1 MKVNTE
7 YMYPMTE
14 SFVKK
19 NEELF
24 NDSQNITSYNNKLT
38 LFFNNSSMSK
48 LLDIFLD
55 NPHTEIYTI
64 DLLNKTGLSRK
75 AIQVNIPLLMEN
87 DIISEEKYSKFKF
100 YKLNSNN
107 SLVKQISQFRNILL
121 VNNVFIPK
129 TPSGKKKQNRRVN
142 TKLQK
147 NRSPG
152 KSKKVPR

>member
-19 NEELF
+19 HEKLF
-24 NDSQNITSYNNKLT
+24 NDSQNIVNSNNKLT

-55 NPHTEIYTI
+55 NPHIMIYTI

-87 DIISEEKYSKFKF
+87 DIISEEKYAKYKF
-100 YKLNSNN
+100 YKLNTNN
-107 SLVKQISQFRNILL
+107 SLVKQISQFRSILL

-129 TPSGKKKQNRRVN
+129 IPSRKKQNRRVN

-147 NRSPG
+147 DRRARKP
-152 KSKKVPR
+152 KKISR

>member
-7 YMYPMTE
+7 YMYPKTE

-19 NEELF
+19 HNELF
-24 NDSQNITSYNNKLT
+24 IDSQNIVNSNNKLT

-55 NPHTEIYTI
+55 NPDIKIYTV
-64 DLLNKTGLSRK
+64 DLLYKTGLSRK

-87 DIISEEKYSKFKF
+87 NIISEEKYAKFKF
-100 YKLNSNN
+100 YQLNTNN
-107 SLVKQISQFRNILL
+107 SLVKQISQFRNIVL

-129 TPSGKKKQNRRVN
+129 IPTGKKKQNRRVN

-152 KSKKVPR
+152 KSKKI